1 MRCLRLG
8 KLPVMNSLRG
18 ALAALAMS
26 AAATV
31 LAHGAAPG
39 QQPPS
44 DPPMPAVL
52 KDYKPV
58 TAERL
63 RKPDDQ
69 DWLMIRRTYDGWG
82 YSPLTDI
89 TAANVHR
96 LRPAWVFSTGEPR
109 VHQAA
114 ALVNAGVMF

>member
-1 MRCLRLG
+1 MKR
-8 KLPVMNSLRG
+8 LRG
-18 ALAALAMS
+18 VVAAFVMS
-26 AAATV
+26 VAATV
-31 LAHGAAPG
+31 LTQGAASG
-39 QQPPS
+39 QQPQPPA

-82 YSPLTDI
+82 FSPL
-89 TAANVHR
+89 
-96 LRPAWVFSTGEPR
+96 
-109 VHQAA
+109 
-114 ALVNAGVMF
+114 